1 MGIRFSA
8 ITQPFLRYPVQIFY
22 GNSRDHYLT
31 IVHLKWH
38 PSHFLEKVA
47 IMGDFWAPL
56 GLWTPNP
63 AKNLAHWVYFLG
75 QPLSQNLIFQN
86 IGNIFGGQLF
96 AANPREFARTRANSR
111 GLRRCSPAFRGG
123 FFSEQWRSSRGLRRC
138 SPDYG
143 GVRANSRE
151 LGRSSPR
158 TGELLAKNFVR
169 QKSFDNCM

>member
-96 AANPREFARTRANSR
+96 AANPREFARTPPVFASISRRIFLANS
-111 GLRRCSPAFRGG
+111 
-123 FFSEQWRSSRGLRRC
+123 
-138 SPDYG
+138 G
-143 GVRANSRE
+143 GVRADSAGVRRTMAEFARIRANSGGVRRE
-151 LGRSSPR
+151 L
-158 TGELLAKNFVR
+158 A
-169 QKSFDNCM
+169 NC

>member
-1 MGIRFSA
+1 MV
-8 ITQPFLRYPVQIFY
+8 TQGTII
-22 GNSRDHYLT
+22 DYLT

-47 IMGDFWAPL
+47 IMGEFWAPL

-123 FFSEQWRSSRGLRRC
+123 FFLANS
-138 SPDYG
+138 G
-143 GVRANSRE
+143 GVRADSAGVRRTMAEFARIRANSGGVRRE
-151 LGRSSPR
+151 L
-158 TGELLAKNFVR
+158 A
-169 QKSFDNCM
+169 NC